1 MDKHR
6 QDALT
11 RLSRETS
18 APKRRALIEELA
30 LVFRE
35 PPPSGQREL
44 QEVGEALA
52 RLVPNFALP
61 ERVIFAERL
70 ATAREAPTYLVRLL
84 ALDEPEV
91 AGPVLAKSP
100 VFLDA
105 DLLAFV
111 QRGGSERLTA
121 IARRSALSK
130 QLQAALIASADPKV
144 VLALL
149 TNRTLTLS
157 SAALAST
164 LALARKDEAIA
175 EIVIERTD
183 MPIGPLAELFFI
195 LTTKA
200 RLKLLRALGERGE
213 LAPHVEEPTQ
223 EALAE
228 FLEFVRAGDRERLL
242 ALLSRDFHLPRD
254 IAERVLGDETGEA
267 FAVVALGARLTRAA
281 YSTFIV
287 LSHSGEGTNSALTL
301 YDRMPLSGARR
312 LLAQWQ
318 HGAAQRGVPHTELR
332 PLTAAP
338 PDAGGE
344 GPDPRRPRFPG
355 LRRANPGKR

>member
-6 QDALT
+6 QDALA

-30 LVFRE
+30 LIFRE

-52 RLVPNFALP
+52 KIVPTLALP
-61 ERVIFAERL
+61 ERVIFAERI

-100 VFLDA
+100 VFVDA
-105 DLLAFV
+105 DLLTVV
-111 QRGGSERLTA
+111 QRGGAERLAA

-149 TNRTLTLS
+149 TNRAVALS
-157 SAALAST
+157 SAALSST

-183 MPIGPLAELFFI
+183 IPMGPLAELFFI

-200 RLKLLRALGERGE
+200 RLKLLRALGERAE
-213 LAPHVEEPTQ
+213 QAPRVEEPSE
-223 EALAE
+223 EALTQ
-228 FLEFVRAGDRERLL
+228 FLEFVRAGDRQRLL
-242 ALLSRDFHLPRD
+242 ALLSHDFHLPQD
-254 IAERVLGDETGEA
+254 VAERVLGDETGEA
-267 FAVVALGARLTRAA
+267 FAVVALGARLARAA

-312 LLAQWQ
+312 LLAHWQ
-318 HGAAQRGVPHTELR
+318 HDAARAVARAEPK
-332 PLTAAP
+332 PISAAP
-338 PDAGGE
+338 PDAE